1 MIISEQHVTFK
12 NNKYTYMK
20 SNFKYIILA
29 ILTLNVAVTFA
40 QERENDS
47 IDTDVVNVIKPY
59 TPTISDAFKIK
70 EIPTLNDST
79 TIKKKEIKYNIFSIP
94 VASTFTP
101 AKGKAATVDKEKAVK
116 LYDNY
121 ASLGVGTYTTILG
134 EVYLNHAIS
143 RTERVGGYFSHHSSS
158 GDIEGINFDN
168 NFSETGLNAHY
179 SQKLRDYSW
188 KVEGGFQL
196 QRFNWYGL
204 PDQDVSVFDVGHS
217 FYTAN
222 IGGNIKFDDAIFKK
236 GSVLFRRFGDDQ
248 DSGENRFTLKTGF
261 DVPVADEVIN
271 TEVTIDY
278 LGGSFDKSYFGDEE
292 LNYSNVIFGVAPSY
306 QMKEDDLTL
315 NLGVN
320 LVYLNDTEASD
331 GKFFIY
337 PNITASYRLVDELLI
352 AYGSIE
358 GGLIQNSYYDFAQ
371 ENPFVSPTLFI
382 VPTDQAYN
390 VSLGMKGKLSNNMS
404 YNINGSYLADNNKA
418 LFRSNTAIVGESENY
433 QSGNSFGIA
442 YDNVTTFAIGGE
454 LNVDVNRNFKLG
466 LKAEYFAYDT
476 DNEAEAWNLPDIEA
490 SAFLDIQIDE
500 HWFAGAN
507 LFFVGE
513 RKDLFSEQGVL
524 VFTEP
529 VTITLKSYFDANAHV
544 GYKITDQLSAFAKV
558 NNIANQDYNRWANYP
573 VQGIQFL
580 AGATYQFDF

>member
-1 MIISEQHVTFK
+1 M
-12 NNKYTYMK
+12 
-20 SNFKYIILA
+20 
-29 ILTLNVAVTFA
+29 LNVTNTFA

-47 IDTDVVNVIKPY
+47 IDGGTVNVVKAY

-70 EIPTLNDST
+70 EIPSLNDAT

-101 AKGKAATVDKEKAVK
+101 AKGKAATVDKEKPVK

-121 ASLGVGTYTTILG
+121 ASLGVGTYTAILG

-158 GDIEGINFDN
+158 GDVEGINFDN

-204 PDQDVSVFDVGHS
+204 QDQEVAVFDVDHS
-217 FYTAN
+217 FYSAN
-222 IGGNIKFDDAIFKK
+222 IGGNIKFDDAIFKD
-236 GSVLFRRFGDDQ
+236 GSVLFRRFGDDR
-248 DSGENRFTLKTGF
+248 DSGENRFLLKTGF

-278 LGGSFDKSYFGDEE
+278 LGGSFDKNYFVNEE
-292 LNYSNVIFGVAPSY
+292 LNYSNIIFGLAPSY
-306 QMKEDDLTL
+306 QMKQDDLTL

-320 LVYLNDTEASD
+320 LVYVNDTEASD

-358 GGLIQNSYYDFAQ
+358 GGLNQNSYYDFAQ

-390 VSLGMKGKLSNNMS
+390 ASVGVKGKLSNSMS
-404 YNINGSYLADNNKA
+404 YNVNGRYSADNNRA
-418 LFRSNTAIVGESENY
+418 LFRSNAAIGDGGENY
-433 QSGNSFGIA
+433 QFGNSFGIA
-442 YDNVTTFAIGGE
+442 YDHVKTFAIGGE
-454 LNVDVNRNFKLG
+454 LNVDINRNFKLG
-466 LKAEYFAYDT
+466 LKADYFAYNT
-476 DNEAEAWNLPDIEA
+476 ENEAEAWNLPDIEA

-513 RKDLFSEQGVL
+513 RKDLLNIGTTADLSFDMI
-524 VFTEP
+524 P
-529 VTITLKSYFDANAHV
+529 VTLKSYFDANAHV
-544 GYKITDQLSAFAKV
+544 GYKITDQLSAFAKA
-558 NNIANQDYNRWANYP
+558 NNIANQSYNRWVNYP

>member
-1 MIISEQHVTFK
+1 
-12 NNKYTYMK
+12 MK
-20 SNFKYIILA
+20 SNIKYIILA
-29 ILTLNVAVTFA
+29 ILMLNVTNTFA

-47 IDTDVVNVIKPY
+47 IDGGTVNVVKAY

-70 EIPTLNDST
+70 EIPSLNDAT

-101 AKGKAATVDKEKAVK
+101 AKGKAATVDKEKPVK

-121 ASLGVGTYTTILG
+121 ASLGVGTYTAILG

-158 GDIEGINFDN
+158 GDVEGINFDN

-204 PDQDVSVFDVGHS
+204 QDQEVAVFDVDHS
-217 FYTAN
+217 FYSAN
-222 IGGNIKFDDAIFKK
+222 IGGNIKFDDAIFKD
-236 GSVLFRRFGDDQ
+236 GSVLFRRFGDDR
-248 DSGENRFTLKTGF
+248 DSGENRFLLKTGF

-278 LGGSFDKSYFGDEE
+278 LGGSFDKNYFVNEE
-292 LNYSNVIFGVAPSY
+292 LNYSNIIFGLAPSY
-306 QMKEDDLTL
+306 QMKQDDLTL

-320 LVYLNDTEASD
+320 LVYVNDTEASD

-358 GGLIQNSYYDFAQ
+358 GGLNQNSYYDFAQ

-390 VSLGMKGKLSNNMS
+390 ASVGVKGKLSNSMS
-404 YNINGSYLADNNKA
+404 YNVNGRYSADNNRA
-418 LFRSNTAIVGESENY
+418 LFRSNAAIGDGGENY
-433 QSGNSFGIA
+433 QFGNSFGIA
-442 YDNVTTFAIGGE
+442 YDHVKTFAIGGE
-454 LNVDVNRNFKLG
+454 LNVDINRNFKLG
-466 LKAEYFAYDT
+466 LKADYFAYNT
-476 DNEAEAWNLPDIEA
+476 ENEAEAWNLPDIEA
-490 SAFLDIQIDE
+490 SVFLDIQIDE

-513 RKDLFSEQGVL
+513 RKDLLNIGTTADLSFDMI
-524 VFTEP
+524 P
-529 VTITLKSYFDANAHV
+529 VTLKSYFDANAHV
-544 GYKITDQLSAFAKV
+544 GYKITDQLSAFAKA
-558 NNIANQDYNRWANYP
+558 NNIANQSYNRWVNYP

>member
-1 MIISEQHVTFK
+1 MK
-12 NNKYTYMK
+12 NNL
-20 SNFKYIILA
+20 KYIILA
-29 ILTLNVAVTFA
+29 IITLNVAITSA
-40 QERENDS
+40 QERESDS
-47 IDTDVVNVIKPY
+47 IEGGTVNVVKPY
-59 TPTISDAFKIK
+59 TPTVSDAFKIK
-70 EIPTLNDST
+70 EVPSLNDST

-158 GDIEGINFDN
+158 GDIEDINFDN

-204 PDQDVSVFDVGHS
+204 PDQSVDVFDVGHS

-248 DSGENRFTLKTGF
+248 DSGENRFVLKSGF
-261 DVPVADEVIN
+261 DVPVADEIIN
-271 TEVTIDY
+271 AEATIDY
-278 LGGSFDKSYFGDEE
+278 LVGSFDRNYYVAEE
-292 LNYSNVIFGVAPSY
+292 LNYSNIIFGIAPSY
-306 QMKEDDLTL
+306 KMTQDDLSL
-315 NLGVN
+315 SLGVN
-320 LVYLNDTEASD
+320 LTYFNDTEASD

-358 GGLIQNSYYDFAQ
+358 GGLNQNSYYDFAQ

-382 VPTDQAYN
+382 TPTDQAYN
-390 VSLGMKGKLSNNMS
+390 AALGIKGKLSNTMS
-404 YNINGSYLADNNKA
+404 YTINGRYFADKNKA
-418 LFRSNTAIVGESENY
+418 LFKSNPDVGIDRENY
-433 QSGNSFGIA
+433 QFGNSFGIA
-442 YDNVTTFAIGGE
+442 YDDVTTFSIGGE
-454 LNVDVNRNFKLG
+454 LNVDINRNFKLG
-466 LKAEYFAYDT
+466 LKADYFAYDT

-513 RKDLFSEQGVL
+513 RKDEL
-524 VFTEP
+524 VTGIGTLSLP
-529 VTITLKSYFDANAHV
+529 VVSTISLDSYFDANAHA

-558 NNIANQDYNRWANYP
+558 NNIANQNYNRWMNYQ

-580 AGATYQFDF
+580 VGATYQFDF